1 MVWSL
6 LEVALLLCGSTVRNF
21 DCTWILW
28 SGGLR
33 IVFSCKKVSIDKASR
48 GVMLWF
54 WILVLG
60 PICIMEFSMERI
72 VP

>member
-1 MVWSL
+1 VDL
-6 LEVALLLCGSTVRNF
+6 RLEISIAHGLFGVV
-21 DCTWILW
+21 
-28 SGGLR
+28 LR
-33 IVFSCKKVSIDKASR
+33 IGFSCKKVSIDKASR

-60 PICIMEFSMERI
+60 PICIMELSMERI